1 MRFDSGYLWPDRV
14 ILKAVV
20 FGLSMNMNSN
30 DKRSRFLTRNNLFDA
45 LSTTR
50 LWSSTGLVV
59 ESWSNKL
66 FSLVRKRL
74 LLSLLCLY
82 LTELHQECMNS

>member
-14 ILKAVV
+14 ILKTVV

-82 LTELHQECMNS
+82 LTALHQECMNS

>member
-82 LTELHQECMNS
+82 LTALHQECMNS